1 MSFTPDSELELLFAP
16 EIIPTVVKEQLGSDL
31 HARIP

>member
-16 EIIPTVVKEQLGSDL
+16 EIIPTVVQEQLGSDL
-31 HARIP
+31 HVWAP